1 MLDFTK
7 NTTLEPTWQKRY
19 ERLRALLYAL
29 AFAWALAL
37 AYGLIFPTLAFD
49 YFFNPDAFSK
59 KNTILDPRDQN
70 NAPLENGKLTK
81 DKKLLMDTALLGN
94 FSDATLSI
102 TAGNDVD
109 LSGSTLLAHK
119 SYRAFLYP
127 VGDPVGFREGSLLFS
142 AGDFYLVSNGERRQF
157 ASQDLATELGFT
169 PDMFLMVDANEL
181 DYNKQGEKIT
191 QTNYPD
197 GTTFVIEDTYYQ
209 LKNNLLYPFVSAGA
223 FLSRYEA
230 RTALKKDRDFLS
242 KFEVSQEQ
250 LGLADGTLAAIGISV
265 YILSAGKSYP
275 VASPQVFEEL
285 GYDWNALYVANSE
298 EVGIYK
304 KQKQFGEGSTHPDGT
319 IFQDEKIE
327 TYYLIENGKK
337 RPLLGTH
344 LIASY
349 ATKIKPVVADSTSLN
364 QTASCSLKK
373 AAFWQKNTYTCRM
386 PLAQVV
392 AQKGND
398 YQFLGQFN
406 ATVAIDQIH
415 AKFHTALNFQ
425 NARNSLSRIKNSAI
439 TLNVPK

>member
-7 NTTLEPTWQKRY
+7 NTILEPAWQKRY
-19 ERLRALLYAL
+19 RRLRALLYAL
-29 AFAWALAL
+29 AFAWALTL
-37 AYGLIFPTLAFD
+37 AYGLVFPTLTFD

-59 KNTILDPRDQN
+59 KNTILDPRDGN
-70 NAPLENGKLTK
+70 NAPLENGKLAK

-94 FSDATLSI
+94 FSNVDLSI
-102 TAGNDVD
+102 TTTKDID

-127 VGDPVGFREGSLLFS
+127 LGDPVGFRDGSLLFFG
-142 AGDFYLVSNGERRQF
+142 GDFYFISNGEKRQF

-191 QTNYPD
+191 ETSYPA
-197 GTTFVIEDTYYQ
+197 GTLFLIDDTYYQ
-209 LKNNLLYPFVSAGA
+209 LKNNLLYPFVSEGA

-230 RTALKKDRDFLS
+230 RTAIKKDKDFLS
-242 KFEVSQEQ
+242 KFEVSEVQ
-250 LGLADGTLAAIGISV
+250 LGLADGTLAAIDISV

-275 VASPQVFEEL
+275 VANPQVFEEL
-285 GYDWNALYVANSE
+285 GYDWNALYAANSE

-304 KQKQFGEGSTHPDGT
+304 KQKQFGEGATHPDGT
-319 IFQDEKIE
+319 IFQDEKIG
-327 TYYLIENGKK
+327 TYFLIENGEK

-349 ATKIKPVVADSTSLN
+349 TGKIKPVIVDSSSLN
-364 QTASCSLKK
+364 ATTTCALKK
-373 AAFWQKNTYTCRM
+373 ASFWQNNTYTCRM
-386 PLAQVV
+386 PLTQIAT
-392 AQKGND
+392 QKGND

-406 ATVAIDQIH
+406 ATLAIDQIH
-415 AKFHTALNFQ
+415 AQFHTALSFQ